1 MAATQFSSQ
10 VLPPEEVPTVRP
22 PRPAQSLGEPD
33 TDANGIRRVPLPAS
47 LWQLAREV
55 MLAEAD
61 EAMWENGR

>member
-22 PRPAQSLGEPD
+22 PRPARSVGEP
-33 TDANGIRRVPLPAS
+33 DANGIRRVPLPAS

-61 EAMWENGR
+61 EAMWGNGR